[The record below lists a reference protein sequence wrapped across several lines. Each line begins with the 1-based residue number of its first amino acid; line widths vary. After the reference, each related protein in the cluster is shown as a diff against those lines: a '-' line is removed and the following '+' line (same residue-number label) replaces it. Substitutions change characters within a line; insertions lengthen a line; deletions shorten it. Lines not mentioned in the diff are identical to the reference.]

1 MRIKHLN
8 LLYLTLLAGYLPCQL
23 LFTLFSFA
31 AFGRLVIPPTL
42 ANTAVM
48 LGVVWFALHQSGYPI
63 RRTFS
68 FGKVSASV
76 WIRTLLCAAA
86 LLLSKLLFQAMLP
99 VAQVDGG
106 DVVSQ
111 TLSGS
116 SLLFSVLL
124 LAVVPALGEEYVF
137 RGVFYRLLREKTG
150 IGIAALTS
158 ALYFAMMHFQL
169 EHLFS
174 SLLLGLCSALL
185 LEEAGSL
192 LPSLLLHF
200 LVNSFPV
207 LLTMAAQREDSML
220 TGFLAV
226 LLALPAIGKGV
237 LALLLAVVSLGLA
250 GLPTLLR
257 QKSALWQTGTERV
270 TGVVT
275 IAILAVW
282 VFFTFVF
289 LR

>member
-1 MRIKHLN
+1 MSIKHLN
-8 LLYLTLLAGYLPCQL
+8 LLYLALLAGYLPCQL

-31 AFGRLVIPPTL
+31 AFGRLVVPPTR

-63 RRTFS
+63 RSTFS

-116 SLLFSVLL
+116 SMLFSVLL

-174 SLLLGLCSALL
+174 SLL
-185 LEEAGSL
+185 
-192 LPSLLLHF
+192 PSLLLHF

-226 LLALPAIGKGV
+226 LLALPAVGKGV

-250 GLPTLLR
+250 GLSTLLR

-282 VFFTFVF
+282 AFFTFVF